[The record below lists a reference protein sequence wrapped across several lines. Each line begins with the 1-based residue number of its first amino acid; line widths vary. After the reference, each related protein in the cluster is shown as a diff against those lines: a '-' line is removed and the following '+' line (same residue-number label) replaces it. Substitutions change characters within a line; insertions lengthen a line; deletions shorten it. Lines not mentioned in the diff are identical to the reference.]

1 MLSSQAV
8 RDPPSFVRIN
18 INYGDSDQNVSEHQ
32 VARFRCKSIGGQP
45 YPTVSLVKKDND
57 TVLLTYRR
65 RLFHTMVSRCEDS
78 GQYQCT
84 AENGVGPIVTSNLRS
99 LFVQCSPRGPQ
110 DLGDVHFI
118 NAPLSTTFD
127 VTAYP
132 APTQVTFTFLG
143 PTGNSTQPSAVD
155 ESQIQL
161 AGDCQ
166 AKAGGAIYL
175 FTCTVTVTS
184 VTSETAA
191 GVYQVNVT
199 NSQGDGQ
206 FRLQV
211 LYKAATSCAKCAK
224 CAPGASHPDLA
235 IGVSVALGVV
245 LFVVVT
251 IIVTIVIW
259 LWRRQWKLP
268 CADVGNDGDSKSQ
281 PAVDPDDNLEPVPRV
296 EEAPGVLYENT
307 IAARE

>member
-1 MLSSQAV
+1 MVEMQERPTV
-8 RDPPSFVRIN
+8 VHIN
-18 INYGDSDQNVSEHQ
+18 INYEPSDQNVSEHQ
-32 VARFRCKSIGGQP
+32 VARFRCKSIGGRP
-45 YPTVSLVKKDND
+45 DPTVSLVKKDND
-57 TVLLTYRR
+57 TVLVTRTYF
-65 RLFHTMVSRCEDS
+65 LYHFVVSRCEDS

-84 AENGVGPIVTSNLRS
+84 AENGVGPQVTSVLRS

-118 NAPLSTTFD
+118 NAPLSTTFN

-166 AKAGGAIYL
+166 AIAGGAIYL

-211 LYKAATSCAKCAK
+211 LYK
-224 CAPGASHPDLA
+224 
-235 IGVSVALGVV
+235 V
-245 LFVVVT
+245 F
-251 IIVTIVIW
+251 
-259 LWRRQWKLP
+259 
-268 CADVGNDGDSKSQ
+268 
-281 PAVDPDDNLEPVPRV
+281 
-296 EEAPGVLYENT
+296 
-307 IAARE
+307 